1 MKGFIKKIKT
11 ATTKEQLIEIT
22 SDAFKT
28 PAISGKQYDKL
39 LSYSICREIEL
50 GIWGYLNQYQD
61 KESAL
66 KDAQKEFKIKY

>member
-1 MKGFIKKIKT
+1 MKTFIKKIKS
-11 ATTKEQLIEIT
+11 ATTKKQLIEIT

-50 GIWGYLNQYQD
+50 GI
-61 KESAL
+61 
-66 KDAQKEFKIKY
+66 